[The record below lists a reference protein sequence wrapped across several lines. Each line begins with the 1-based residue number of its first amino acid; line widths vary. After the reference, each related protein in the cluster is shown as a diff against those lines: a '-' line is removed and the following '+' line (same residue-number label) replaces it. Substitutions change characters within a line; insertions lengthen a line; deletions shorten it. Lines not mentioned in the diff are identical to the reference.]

1 MVLSNYNMTARY
13 KLHLSNLAVGQRFN
27 KIVPDRPSHGT
38 LTQQSLYRLP
48 WYPWCLT
55 QGSIFIVPLSLIYF

>member
-13 KLHLSNLAVGQRFN
+13 KLHLSNLAIGQRFN

-48 WYPWCLT
+48 
-55 QGSIFIVPLSLIYF
+55 

>member
-48 WYPWCLT
+48 
-55 QGSIFIVPLSLIYF
+55 SIRGASHRVLYLSSLCR